1 MTPTHT
7 QELEMLE
14 LNKGQKDLIGKGIC
28 GPSLALDDSTLH
40 HHPFQV
46 LFSESIVCQQYV
58 GDRFCLLLYFASSRN
73 FSRNYSNRR
82 LGFYF
87 YAEQLPAALSAPN
100 SSLPRQEVCFYDFV
114 LIPAIEHSS
123 LLLARSQFLS
133 LRADA
138 SGLFISR

>member
-1 MTPTHT
+1 MTPTHA

-46 LFSESIVCQQYV
+46 LFSIVSQQYIR
-58 GDRFCLLLYFASSRN
+58 DSSSLLVCFASTRK

-82 LGFYF
+82 LGFNF
-87 YAEQLPAALSAPN
+87 YAQLPPCCSGC
-100 SSLPRQEVCFYDFV
+100 SKFQ
-114 LIPAIEHSS
+114 HSS
-123 LLLARSQFLS
+123 LLHA
-133 LRADA
+133 
-138 SGLFISR
+138 

>member
-46 LFSESIVCQQYV
+46 LFSIVCQQYK
-58 GDRFCLLLYFASSRN
+58 YFAGTRN
-73 FSRNYSNRR
+73 LSENYSNRR
-82 LGFYF
+82 LGF
-87 YAEQLPAALSAPN
+87 N
-100 SSLPRQEVCFYDFV
+100 SMSRC
-114 LIPAIEHSS
+114 S
-123 LLLARSQFLS
+123 LLLRATLSVPKFSTLLYCTPRSLFL
-133 LRADA
+133 
-138 SGLFISR
+138 